1 MNGKSQNVTFYT
13 LKRSKKYLKKHVE
26 EGVHK
31 KMDGNINNYSF
42 KPLLHNSRLWFEFF
56 KNYSRI

>member
-13 LKRSKKYLKKHVE
+13 LKRSEKYLKKYVGK
-26 EGVHK
+26 GVHK
-31 KMDGNINNYSF
+31 KVDDNVSNYSF
-42 KPLLHNSRLWFEFF
+42 KPFLHNLRLWFEFF